1 MVINVKELSVIKD
14 KLYKN
19 LEEYN
24 HSFFNYYNVLNSL
37 QAYWK
42 DGNSFPFF
50 DAIEKTKKDGKTNYQ
65 FFKKIIRLYG
75 IIIDGYG
82 KIGNKVE
89 YDFRYYDK
97 VIDSILKIDNQLD
110 FAISKYS
117 SLNLSYLDWGLRNS
131 IYYEVQRCRKLKSD
145 LVEIKQKNKD
155 IKYQI
160 DEIEDKIG
168 GELSKFQLNYIF
180 DEVYDAPIRSL
191 DSIMMDVNQ
200 IDASLGK
207 LEMYK
212 RDEDLIVEDIEDNL
226 REIQYYYKSTHLNQ
240 VLEIVD
246 GLVSNMK
253 KINQIHY
260 QNILKI
266 EMHRSSYIE
275 ATGMIKSNFE
285 KIGDEK

>member
-1 MVINVKELSVIKD
+1 MIINVKELSVIKD

-24 HSFFNYYNVLNSL
+24 HSFFNYYNVLNCL
-37 QAYWK
+37 QTYWK

-50 DAIEKTKKDGKTNYQ
+50 DAIEKTKRDGKVNYQ
-65 FFKKIIRLYG
+65 ILKKIIRLYG

-89 YDFRYYDK
+89 YDSQYYDK
-97 VIDSILKIDNQLD
+97 VINSILKIDNQLD
-110 FAISKYS
+110 SAISKYS
-117 SLNLSYLDWGLRNS
+117 SLNLNYLDLGLRNS
-131 IYYEVQRCRKLKSD
+131 IYYEVQRCRKLKSH
-145 LVEIKQKNKD
+145 LVDIKQKNKD
-155 IKYQI
+155 IRQQI

-168 GELSKFQLNYIF
+168 GELSKFQLNYIS
-180 DEVYDAPIRSL
+180 DEVYDAPVRSL

-200 IDASLGK
+200 VEASLGK

-240 VLEIVD
+240 ILELVD
-246 GLVSNMK
+246 GIVSNMK

-260 QNILKI
+260 QNILRI
-266 EMHRSSYIE
+266 EMHRNSYIE
-275 ATGMIKSNFE
+275 ATGMIRSNFE
-285 KIGDEK
+285 KLGDEK